1 MIAYS
6 KTRSLKSKTATL
18 TCLSL
23 SAAWLVAAPNIA
35 LAQTTTPD
43 SIIVL
48 PGDPDDRLK
57 IENDTLGGGSIG
69 NGDVFTEEEQ
79 EELER
84 QIRKVALG
92 VRSQEF
98 KEQKIQDIIAGALR
112 TKNIDVNQSGSGLGS
127 VFGPCVQQ
135 FDPITDSLAIT
146 ASSLGLAGGIAEA
159 AGSILGVLGS
169 ETPGVV
175 TQLVGDGIGL
185 GNDIL
190 STYVNTLDFCSS
202 TFTGTVTGL
211 ANANFGQGVS
221 TFGGAI
227 TLGNP

>member
-112 TKNIDVNQSGSGLGS
+112 TKNI
-127 VFGPCVQQ
+127 
-135 FDPITDSLAIT
+135 
-146 ASSLGLAGGIAEA
+146 
-159 AGSILGVLGS
+159 
-169 ETPGVV
+169 
-175 TQLVGDGIGL
+175 
-185 GNDIL
+185 
-190 STYVNTLDFCSS
+190 
-202 TFTGTVTGL
+202 
-211 ANANFGQGVS
+211 
-221 TFGGAI
+221 
-227 TLGNP
+227 